1 MDRGT
6 DVWTDGR
13 TDLKCAITE
22 KIGNL
27 IKILNIE
34 KKSKFVVAVG
44 GKSIIY
50 F

>member
-1 MDRGT
+1 MKERLKDGRTDRGT
-6 DVWTDGR
+6 DGWTDGR

-34 KKSKFVVAVG
+34 KKVNLLWQ
-44 GKSIIY
+44 
-50 F
+50 